1 MLTLLFWFRKHIY
14 DNHSEQVALQL
25 TRAPLPY
32 PVLHLRRRPASLF
45 DYEYDD
51 FEVVGYEHH
60 PAIKA
65 PVAV

>member
-1 MLTLLFWFRKHIY
+1 MK
-14 DNHSEQVALQL
+14 LQL
-25 TRAPLPY
+25 EREPFPPPT
-32 PVLHLRRRPASLF
+32 LRIARTPESIF

-51 FEVVGYEHH
+51 FAFGDYRHH